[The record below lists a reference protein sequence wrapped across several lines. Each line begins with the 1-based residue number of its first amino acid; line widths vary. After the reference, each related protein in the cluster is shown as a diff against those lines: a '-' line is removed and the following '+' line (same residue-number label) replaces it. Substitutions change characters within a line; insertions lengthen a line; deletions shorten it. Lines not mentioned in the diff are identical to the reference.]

1 MRGDGPSVVLAILGA
16 SGRAATGGNVADT
29 SIHVDTD
36 GLTEF
41 AGNVGFYA
49 TEVDPADVS
58 RSRQQFA
65 AGVTFGVK
73 NASGA
78 VHVAKENYARALTT
92 SLQNLTE
99 FVEAAR
105 VLSEAAEKA
114 AADFK
119 SVDNRS
125 AATIALLN
133 QRLSESAQASLF
145 RRGLYYG
152 PYLPQ
157 DQESK

>member
-1 MRGDGPSVVLAILGA
+1 
-16 SGRAATGGNVADT
+16 VADP

-41 AGNVGFYA
+41 ADNVRFYA

-65 AGVTFGVK
+65 AGVPFGVR

-78 VHVAKENYARALTT
+78 VHVAKQNYAKALGT

-105 VLSEAAEKA
+105 VLA
-114 AADFK
+114 AAVEATAVDFK
-119 SVDNRS
+119 ASDVRS
-125 AATIALLN
+125 AAALDEVN
-133 QRLSESAQASLF
+133 RRLFEAAHASSRRRSGAGPALPDSKES
-145 RRGLYYG
+145 
-152 PYLPQ
+152 
-157 DQESK
+157 

>member
-1 MRGDGPSVVLAILGA
+1 
-16 SGRAATGGNVADT
+16 VADT

-41 AGNVGFYA
+41 AGTVGFYA
-49 TEVDPADVS
+49 TQVDPADVS

-92 SLQNLTE
+92 SLQNLAE
-99 FVEAAR
+99 FVEGAR
-105 VLSEAAEKA
+105 ILANAVEAT

-119 SVDNRS
+119 ASDVRS
-125 AATIALLN
+125 AAALEDVN
-133 QRLSESAQASLF
+133 RRLFEATQASA
-145 RRGLYYG
+145 RRRSVAG
-152 PYLPQ
+152 PVVP
-157 DQESK
+157 ESGAS

>member
-1 MRGDGPSVVLAILGA
+1 
-16 SGRAATGGNVADT
+16 VADP

-36 GLTEF
+36 GLKEF
-41 AGNVGFYA
+41 ADNVGFYA

-78 VHVAKENYARALTT
+78 VHAAKENYAKALGT

-105 VLSEAAEKA
+105 ILA
-114 AADFK
+114 AAVEATAVDFK
-119 SVDNRS
+119 ASDARS
-125 AATIALLN
+125 AAALDELN
-133 QRLSESAQASLF
+133 RRLFEAAQASS
-145 RRGLYYG
+145 RRRAVAG
-152 PYLPQ
+152 PALP
-157 DQESK
+157 DGRES

>member
-1 MRGDGPSVVLAILGA
+1 
-16 SGRAATGGNVADT
+16 VADA

-49 TEVDPADVS
+49 TKVDPADVS

-78 VHVAKENYARALTT
+78 VHVAKENYAWALTT

-105 VLSEAAEKA
+105 ILAAAVEAT

-119 SVDNRS
+119 ASDVRS
-125 AATIALLN
+125 AAALEDVN
-133 QRLSESAQASLF
+133 RRLFEAAEASAHRRSVAGPVVPESGAS
-145 RRGLYYG
+145 
-152 PYLPQ
+152 
-157 DQESK
+157 

>member
-1 MRGDGPSVVLAILGA
+1 
-16 SGRAATGGNVADT
+16 VADA

-49 TEVDPADVS
+49 TKVDPADVS

-105 VLSEAAEKA
+105 ILADAAEKA

-119 SVDNRS
+119 NVDARS
-125 AATIALLN
+125 AAIIAVLD
-133 QRLSESAQASLF
+133 QRLSESTQASIF
-145 RRGLYYG
+145 RSGLYYG

>member
-1 MRGDGPSVVLAILGA
+1 
-16 SGRAATGGNVADT
+16 VADP

-41 AGNVGFYA
+41 ADNVRFYA

-65 AGVTFGVK
+65 AGVPFGVR

-78 VHVAKENYARALTT
+78 VHVAKQNYAKALAA
-92 SLQNLTE
+92 SLQNLSE

-105 VLSEAAEKA
+105 ILAEAAGKA

-119 SVDNRS
+119 AVDNRS
-125 AATIALLN
+125 AATIAALN
-133 QRLSESAQASLF
+133 ERLSESAQASLF
-145 RRGLYYG
+145 RRGLYFG
-152 PYLPQ
+152 PYPSL

>member
-1 MRGDGPSVVLAILGA
+1 
-16 SGRAATGGNVADT
+16 VADT
-29 SIHVDTD
+29 SIHVDTE

-49 TEVDPADVS
+49 TVVDPADVS

-105 VLSEAAEKA
+105 ILAAAVEAT

-119 SVDNRS
+119 ASDVRS
-125 AATIALLN
+125 AAALRDVN
-133 QRLSESAQASLF
+133 RRLFEATQAST
-145 RRGLYYG
+145 RRRSVLG
-152 PYLPQ
+152 PVVPA
-157 DQESK
+157 SGAS

>member
-1 MRGDGPSVVLAILGA
+1 
-16 SGRAATGGNVADT
+16 VADA

-41 AGNVGFYA
+41 AGTVGFYA
-49 TEVDPADVS
+49 TEVDPAEVS

-105 VLSEAAEKA
+105 ILAEAAEKA

-119 SVDNRS
+119 NVDNRS
-125 AATIALLN
+125 AATIAVLN
-133 QRLSESAQASLF
+133 QRLSESAQASMF

-157 DQESK
+157 DQEST

>member
-16 SGRAATGGNVADT
+16 SGWTATGGNVADT

-41 AGNVGFYA
+41 AGTVGFYA

-105 VLSEAAEKA
+105 ILATAVEAT

-119 SVDNRS
+119 ASDVRS
-125 AATIALLN
+125 AAALEDVN
-133 QRLSESAQASLF
+133 RRLFEAAQGSARRRSVAGPVVPESGAS
-145 RRGLYYG
+145 
-152 PYLPQ
+152 
-157 DQESK
+157 

>member
-1 MRGDGPSVVLAILGA
+1 
-16 SGRAATGGNVADT
+16 VADP

-36 GLTEF
+36 GLKEF
-41 AGNVGFYA
+41 ADNVGFYA

-78 VHVAKENYARALTT
+78 VHAAKENYAKALAA
-92 SLQNLTE
+92 SLRNLSE

-105 VLSEAAEKA
+105 ILAEAAEKA

-119 SVDNRS
+119 GVDNRS
-125 AATIALLN
+125 AATIAALN
-133 QRLSESAQASLF
+133 QRLAESAQASLF

-152 PYLPQ
+152 PYLSQ